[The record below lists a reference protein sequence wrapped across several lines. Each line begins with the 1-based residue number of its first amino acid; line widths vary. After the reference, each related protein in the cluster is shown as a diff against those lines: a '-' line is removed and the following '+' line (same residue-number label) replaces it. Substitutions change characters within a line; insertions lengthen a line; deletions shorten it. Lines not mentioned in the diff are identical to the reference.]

1 MNSAS
6 EAKAAN
12 VDAIAS
18 ASQLATT
25 KVVIN
30 AANDAPAMAKNV
42 ASAGNGAL
50 NVVTAAIEEIAANG
64 VTGAQSEV
72 SKAVSAR
79 PVRRELE
86 WNDTESKSVTTMAS
100 DRAISSVP

>member
-1 MNSAS
+1 MNIAS

-18 ASQLATT
+18 ATLLATT

-30 AANDAPAMAKNV
+30 AANDAPEMARNV

-50 NVVTAAIEEIAANG
+50 TAAIEEIAANG